1 MVNKTD
7 TQIPQLIINKL
18 TKEQYEEALAQGLIS
33 ETELYAVTDEDD
45 YVTVN
50 AFNNIIANY
59 TTTENLANVALSG
72 EYSDLLNTPTV
83 DQVYNG
89 SSTNAQSG
97 VAISG
102 LIANYSTT
110 DSFSNV
116 AFSGDFAD
124 LTNVP
129 AAATVDQVYNGSSTN
144 AQSGTAVAGL
154 IANYMTS
161 TEVSDAISNAIS
173 TVYKYKGSVAT
184 YADLPS
190 SGQEVGD
197 VYNVEEDGH
206 NYAWTGT
213 DWDRLAGTVDLSNY
227 VTLNTV
233 QTITNKTINLEDNTV
248 IGLSTVATSG
258 EYSDLLNK
266 PTIDQIYNGSSTNAQ
281 SGTAIAG
288 LISNYTTTADL
299 ADVALSGE
307 YSDLLNTPEL
317 ANVAL
322 SGDYAD
328 LLNTPTIDQTYNGSS
343 ANAQSGVAIS
353 GLIANYTD
361 TANLADVALSGE
373 YSDLLNKPTV
383 DQTYNGSSA
392 NAQSGVAISG
402 LIANYS
408 TTDSFSNVAF
418 SGDFADLTN
427 VPAAATVDQVYNGS
441 STNAQSG
448 VAISGLIAN
457 YSTTDSFSNVAF
469 SGEYND
475 ILNTPD
481 LANVALSGEYSD
493 LLNTPT
499 IDQIYNGS
507 SANAQSGTAVA
518 GLIANYMTSTEVA
531 SAISNAIASV
541 YRYKGSVAT
550 YADLPSSDLTVG
562 DVYNVEEDGA
572 NYAWTGTSWDKL
584 SENLSNY
591 VTINGAA
598 TLTNKTIDLAD
609 NTIIGLSTVAT
620 SGEYSDLL
628 NKPTIDQTYNSSSAN
643 AQSGVAVASAI
654 SDMQVVSNMVDI
666 ISNTSTNTTY
676 PTTSAVYN
684 SIANLSGVVFREW
697 E

>member
-72 EYSDLLNTPTV
+72 EYSDLLNVPTV
-83 DQVYNG
+83 DQTYNG
-89 SSTNAQSG
+89 SSANAQSG

-233 QTITNKTINLEDNTV
+233 QTITNKTINLGDNTI

-266 PTIDQIYNGSSTNAQ
+266 PTIDQIYNGSSA
-281 SGTAIAG
+281 
-288 LISNYTTTADL
+288 
-299 ADVALSGE
+299 
-307 YSDLLNTPEL
+307 
-317 ANVAL
+317 
-322 SGDYAD
+322 
-328 LLNTPTIDQTYNGSS
+328 
-343 ANAQSGVAIS
+343 
-353 GLIANYTD
+353 
-361 TANLADVALSGE
+361 
-373 YSDLLNKPTV
+373 
-383 DQTYNGSSA
+383 
-392 NAQSGVAISG
+392 
-402 LIANYS
+402 
-408 TTDSFSNVAF
+408 
-418 SGDFADLTN
+418 
-427 VPAAATVDQVYNGS
+427 
-441 STNAQSG
+441 NAQSG

-499 IDQIYNGS
+499 IDQTYNGS

-628 NKPTIDQTYNSSSAN
+628 NKPTIDQTYNGSSVN

-654 SDMQVVSNMVDI
+654 SDMQVVSNMVDT

>member
-72 EYSDLLNTPTV
+72 EYSDLLNVPTV
-83 DQVYNG
+83 DQTYNG
-89 SSTNAQSG
+89 SSANAQSG

-233 QTITNKTINLEDNTV
+233 QTITNKTINLGDNTI

-266 PTIDQIYNGSSTNAQ
+266 PTIDQ
-281 SGTAIAG
+281 
-288 LISNYTTTADL
+288 
-299 ADVALSGE
+299 
-307 YSDLLNTPEL
+307 
-317 ANVAL
+317 
-322 SGDYAD
+322 
-328 LLNTPTIDQTYNGSS
+328 TYNGSS
-343 ANAQSGVAIS
+343 A
-353 GLIANYTD
+353 
-361 TANLADVALSGE
+361 
-373 YSDLLNKPTV
+373 
-383 DQTYNGSSA
+383 
-392 NAQSGVAISG
+392 
-402 LIANYS
+402 
-408 TTDSFSNVAF
+408 
-418 SGDFADLTN
+418 
-427 VPAAATVDQVYNGS
+427 
-441 STNAQSG
+441 NAQSG

-499 IDQIYNGS
+499 IDQTYNGSSANAQSGVAISGLIANYTDTANLADVALSGEYSDLLNKPTIDQIYNGSSANAQSGVAISGLIANYSTTDAFSNVAFSGDFADLTNVPAEATVDQVYNGSSANAQSGVAISGLIANYSTTDSFSNVAFSGEYNDILNTPDLANVALSGEYSDLLNTPTIDQTYNGS

-628 NKPTIDQTYNSSSAN
+628 NKPTIDQTYNGSSVN

-654 SDMQVVSNMVDI
+654 SDMQVVSNMVDT

>member
-1 MVNKTD
+1 MTVNKTD

-72 EYSDLLNTPTV
+72 EYSDLLNKP
-83 DQVYNG
+83 
-89 SSTNAQSG
+89 
-97 VAISG
+97 
-102 LIANYSTT
+102 
-110 DSFSNV
+110 
-116 AFSGDFAD
+116 
-124 LTNVP
+124 
-129 AAATVDQVYNGSSTN
+129 
-144 AQSGTAVAGL
+144 
-154 IANYMTS
+154 
-161 TEVSDAISNAIS
+161 E
-173 TVYKYKGSVAT
+173 
-184 YADLPS
+184 
-190 SGQEVGD
+190 
-197 VYNVEEDGH
+197 
-206 NYAWTGT
+206 
-213 DWDRLAGTVDLSNY
+213 LSN
-227 VTLNTV
+227 
-233 QTITNKTINLEDNTV
+233 
-248 IGLSTVATSG
+248 
-258 EYSDLLNK
+258 
-266 PTIDQIYNGSSTNAQ
+266 
-281 SGTAIAG
+281 
-288 LISNYTTTADL
+288 
-299 ADVALSGE
+299 VALSGE
-307 YSDLLNTPEL
+307 YSDLLNKPEL
-317 ANVAL
+317 SNVAL
-322 SGDYAD
+322 SGEYSD

-353 GLIANYTD
+353 GLIANYSTTD
-361 TANLADVALSGE
+361 AFSNVAFSGEYSDLLNIPEAATVDQTYNGSSTNAQSGVAISGLIANYTTTENLANVALSGE
-373 YSDLLNKPTV
+373 YSDLLNKPSLATV
-383 DQTYNGSSA
+383 ATSGEYSDLLNTPTIDQTYNGTSTNAQSGTAIANLIANYSTTDSFSNVAFSGDFADLTNVPAEATVDQVYNSSSA

-418 SGDFADLTN
+418 SG
-427 VPAAATVDQVYNGS
+427 
-441 STNAQSG
+441 
-448 VAISGLIAN
+448 
-457 YSTTDSFSNVAF
+457 
-469 SGEYND
+469 
-475 ILNTPD
+475 
-481 LANVALSGEYSD
+481 EYSD

-499 IDQIYNGS
+499 IDQTYNAS

-550 YADLPSSDLTVG
+550 YADLPSSGQEVG

-572 NYAWTGTSWDKL
+572 NYAWTGTAWDKL

-609 NTIIGLSTVAT
+609 NTIIGLSPVAT

-628 NKPTIDQTYNSSSAN
+628 NKPTIDQTYNASSAN
-643 AQSGVAVASAI
+643 AQSGVAISGLIANYTTTADLANVALSGEYSDLLNVPTIDQTYNASSANAQSGTAVANAI
-654 SDMQVVSNMVDI
+654 SDMQVISNMVDVV
-666 ISNTSTNTTY
+666 SNTSNNTTY
-676 PTTSAVYN
+676 PTASAVYN